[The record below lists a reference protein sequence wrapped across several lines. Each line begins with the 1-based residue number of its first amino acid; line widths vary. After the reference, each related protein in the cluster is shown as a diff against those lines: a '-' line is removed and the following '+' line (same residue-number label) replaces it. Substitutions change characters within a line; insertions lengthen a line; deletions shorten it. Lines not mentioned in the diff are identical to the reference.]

1 MKVLLAPN
9 PYRDAKLRCARKAEK
24 LLREMGAETA
34 LCPLFAEES
43 EKEAAPLP
51 SADLL
56 LAFGGDGTVLYA
68 AKWAAPY
75 GVPVLGVNLGRT
87 GFLAGLSGKQLPLL
101 RRLVEGRYCVER
113 HMMLRADVF
122 QQGRRLRSMTAL
134 NDVILSKSDLMSAVD
149 LSVQI
154 DEIPVFRVT
163 GDGVIVATPT
173 GSTAYALS
181 AGGPVMEH
189 TLQSIVVT
197 PICPHR
203 LDGRTYALD
212 PGRTVKVAV
221 EPHSG
226 TEVLLSLDGQKK
238 QMLQSRDW
246 VEVRRSD
253 QEALLVRMDGGDFYR
268 DLQHKLNLT
277 ENS

>member
-87 GFLAGLSGKQLPLL
+87 GFLAVSYTHLL
-101 RRLVEGRYCVER
+101 FPAARER
-113 HMMLRADVF
+113 C
-122 QQGRRLRSMTAL
+122 G
-134 NDVILSKSDLMSAVD
+134 
-149 LSVQI
+149 
-154 DEIPVFRVT
+154 E
-163 GDGVIVATPT
+163 
-173 GSTAYALS
+173 
-181 AGGPVMEH
+181 
-189 TLQSIVVT
+189 
-197 PICPHR
+197 
-203 LDGRTYALD
+203 TYW
-212 PGRTVKVAV
+212 RN
-221 EPHSG
+221 
-226 TEVLLSLDGQKK
+226 Q
-238 QMLQSRDW
+238 
-246 VEVRRSD
+246 
-253 QEALLVRMDGGDFYR
+253 
-268 DLQHKLNLT
+268 
-277 ENS
+277 

>member
-1 MKVLLAPN
+1 MKILLAPN
-9 PYRDAKLRCARKAEK
+9 PYRDSKLHCAHRAEK
-24 LLREMGAETA
+24 ILREMKVETV
-34 LCPLFAEES
+34 LCPLFTEHAGGDVPAAEQL
-43 EKEAAPLP
+43 KT
-51 SADLL
+51 ADLL
-56 LAFGGDGTVLYA
+56 LAFGGDGTFLHA

-87 GFLAGLSGKQLPLL
+87 GFLAGLSGKKLSML
-101 RRLVEGRYCVER
+101 RRLVEGQYHVEK
-113 HMMLRADVF
+113 HMMLQAEVF
-122 QQGRRLRSMTAL
+122 RGDDRLGSMSAL

-154 DEIPVFRVT
+154 NGTPMFRVT

-173 GSTAYALS
+173 GSTAYSLS

-203 LDGRTYALD
+203 LDARTYALD
-212 PGRTVKVAV
+212 SDRVVKVVV

-226 TEVLLSLDGQKK
+226 TDVLLSIDGQKT
-238 QMLQSRDW
+238 QMLQGQDW
-246 VEVRRSD
+246 VEVRRAD
-253 QEALLVRMDGGDFYR
+253 QQALLVRLEGDDFYQ
-268 DLQHKLNLT
+268 DLQNKLNL
-277 ENS
+277 